1 MLGFTLWKMDISI
14 QKINSCT
21 SINYEM
27 IIAEFSVQ
35 KKLGKVLLFEETFLV
50 SDTSIKVVLEM
61 PFLTFSD
68 VDTRFAEKE
77 LE

>member
-1 MLGFTLWKMDISI
+1 MLGFTLWKIDVSI
-14 QKINSCT
+14 QKINSCI

-27 IIAEFSVQ
+27 VIAEFSVQ
-35 KKLGKVLLFEETFLV
+35 NKLEKVLLFEETFLV

-68 VDTRFAEKE
+68 VDTRFAEKK